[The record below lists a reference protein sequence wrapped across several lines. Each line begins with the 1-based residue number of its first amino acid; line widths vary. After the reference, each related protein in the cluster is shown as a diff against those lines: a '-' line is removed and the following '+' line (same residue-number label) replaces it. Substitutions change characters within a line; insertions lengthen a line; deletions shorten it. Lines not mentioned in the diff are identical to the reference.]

1 MLLVILLVNMTNNR
15 FTNTCALLSSI
26 EPLYLHVLVI
36 ERYKGL
42 LNLKDQ
48 TLKALIVPF
57 HAYRCHFCN
66 NAPIQDFF

>member
-1 MLLVILLVNMTNNR
+1 MLLVIILVNMITNII
-15 FTNTCALLSSI
+15 TNTRALLNSI
-26 EPLYLHVLVI
+26 EPLYLHVIVI
-36 ERYKGL
+36 ERYTGL
-42 LNLKDQ
+42 LDLKDQ